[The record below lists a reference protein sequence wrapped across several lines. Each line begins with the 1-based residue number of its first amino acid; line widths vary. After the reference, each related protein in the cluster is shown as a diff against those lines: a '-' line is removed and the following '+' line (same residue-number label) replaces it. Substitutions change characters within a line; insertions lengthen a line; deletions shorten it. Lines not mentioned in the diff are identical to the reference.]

1 MGENVCKVTDKELIS
16 KMYKQLTQLN
26 IKEQTAQFGYNM
38 DVILWFIIRNMYLT
52 LSQSEQR
59 APKIFF

>member
-26 IKEQTAQFGYNM
+26 IKEQTAQSRSECSVAQSGPT
-38 DVILWFIIRNMYLT
+38 LWYREL
-52 LSQSEQR
+52 
-59 APKIFF
+59 